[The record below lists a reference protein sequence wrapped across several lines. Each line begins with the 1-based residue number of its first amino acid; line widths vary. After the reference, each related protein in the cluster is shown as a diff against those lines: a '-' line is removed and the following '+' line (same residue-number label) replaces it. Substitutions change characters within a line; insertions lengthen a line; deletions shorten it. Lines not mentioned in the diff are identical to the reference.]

1 VLNPKIAKDHEFL
14 HELLLFLKKMCK
26 NIVKDEQIVS
36 ITNSIYQISTIMNSI
51 LKIIEAVP
59 VNDTYLIFTLENSM
73 LVVDIFSLLMPKS
86 QEILRDFNIIDKIM
100 NRMNYD
106 LNLLLENKTLYVF
119 KNQTTEIVLNKDQ
132 VRFIASMF
140 KLLS

>member
-1 VLNPKIAKDHEFL
+1 
-14 HELLLFLKKMCK
+14 MCK
-26 NIVKDEQIVS
+26 NIVKEEQIVS

-106 LNLLLENKTLYVF
+106 LNLLL
-119 KNQTTEIVLNKDQ
+119 
-132 VRFIASMF
+132 
-140 KLLS
+140 

>member
-1 VLNPKIAKDHEFL
+1 
-14 HELLLFLKKMCK
+14 MCK
-26 NIVKDEQIVS
+26 NIVKEEQIVS

-59 VNDTYLIFTLENSM
+59 VNDTYSIFTLENSM

-106 LNLLLENKTLYVF
+106 LNLLL
-119 KNQTTEIVLNKDQ
+119 
-132 VRFIASMF
+132 
-140 KLLS
+140 

>member
-1 VLNPKIAKDHEFL
+1 
-14 HELLLFLKKMCK
+14 
-26 NIVKDEQIVS
+26 
-36 ITNSIYQISTIMNSI
+36 MNSI

>member
-1 VLNPKIAKDHEFL
+1 
-14 HELLLFLKKMCK
+14 MCK
-26 NIVKDEQIVS
+26 NIVKEEQIVS

-51 LKIIEAVP
+51 LKIIEEVP
-59 VNDTYLIFTLENSM
+59 VNDTYSIFTLENSM

-106 LNLLLENKTLYVF
+106 LNLLL
-119 KNQTTEIVLNKDQ
+119 
-132 VRFIASMF
+132 
-140 KLLS
+140 